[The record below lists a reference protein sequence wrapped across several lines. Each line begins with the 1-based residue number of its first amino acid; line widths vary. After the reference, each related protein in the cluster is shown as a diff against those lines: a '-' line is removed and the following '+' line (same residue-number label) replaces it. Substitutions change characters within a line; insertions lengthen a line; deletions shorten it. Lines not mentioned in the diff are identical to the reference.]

1 MGSRRSSPQSAQ
13 LLPKA
18 LTTVDAFYEL
28 LDVLLEFDERRRSL
42 PLKGF
47 GAPVRTEERAG
58 ALLDRVAGITAD
70 LLGSGR
76 PAVGRPALVL
86 RGNLRRLR
94 FLTLRLYGVLLP
106 IILFFFYLTL
116 GHPAED
122 PAVWFVRAVLLFLLA
137 FPLIYRR
144 RLRLNL
150 EHSCRCSDDGRG
162 NATIYMEELGEIP
175 FQSYLAHEYAHHVHR
190 GLFGDEGDRW
200 LREGWCRTIQR
211 KVCERLAAEEHE
223 PAFLHHV
230 LLQVTGEIKFAL
242 GLMGR
247 SLRLGLPSRARRVK
261 TIFRI
266 NSLVNFFTG
275 NPGYDV
281 RSLLIHALGTAFFAL
296 AERRMTFEE
305 AILRLP
311 LRDAPDE
318 IVFPPTGKTP

>member
-28 LDVLLEFDERRRSL
+28 LDVLLAFDERRRSL

-58 ALLDRVAGITAD
+58 ALFDRVAGITAD
-70 LLGSGR
+70 LLGSGS
-76 PAVGRPALVL
+76 PAAGRPALVL
-86 RGNLRRLR
+86 KGNLRRLR

-116 GHPAED
+116 GHPVED

-144 RLRLNL
+144 RLRMNL
-150 EHSCRCSDDGRG
+150 EHSCRYGDDGRG
-162 NATIYMEELGEIP
+162 NAAICMEELGEIP
-175 FQSYLAHEYAHHVHR
+175 FQSYLAHEYAHHVYR
-190 GLFGDEGDRW
+190 GLFGDGGDRW

-211 KVCERLAAEEHE
+211 KVCERLAAEENE

-318 IVFPPTGKTP
+318 TVFPPPGKTP